1 MNNQPQWWQT
11 AVFYQ
16 IYPRSFADGNGD
28 GIGDFT
34 GMINKLDYLKD
45 LGIDA
50 IWLSPHFPSPYVD
63 CGYDVSDY
71 RGVAQEYGTLPQFK
85 EFLTGAHDRGIRLV
99 LDLVLNHT
107 SDKHAWFEES
117 RQDKT
122 NPKRDWYVWK
132 SAHKGGPPN
141 NWYSTF
147 GGSAWE
153 LDPLTNEYYYHYFF
167 KEQPDLNWKN
177 PAVQEA
183 MFNEA
188 RFWLDMG
195 VDGFR
200 LDAVGTI
207 FEDERYLPITG
218 DMTQEKLFRLSHV
231 ARTPEENAKVVELW
245 MEMFHYQVDQ
255 PEVHQVTRDLR
266 KVIDEYEDRVL
277 IGETDD
283 IAFYGKND
291 DELHLNFNFPL
302 MRTSVI
308 TAGHVRSNQEERL
321 AALPP
326 GAWPCNTFGNHDSSR
341 VFSNYGDGKN
351 NDIQA
356 RLYLMLLLCLKGT
369 PFLYNGEEIGMSDYL
384 LEDAK
389 QYKDPLGHLFYEMAK
404 GELGFSEEAATRV
417 GSIRGRDKC
426 RTPMQWAKKTN
437 AGFSPEGVT
446 PWLPVNPDYMDG
458 INVEE
463 QRDSRDSLWRFYQRM
478 LRLRKES
485 QALTIGEYREIDSG
499 IADVLIFERSYGKEI
514 ITVVLNLS
522 SKEQELRN
530 DVHEFLSSIVIL
542 SNMDAKGLITK
553 TGIRLLPYQ
562 GIIFE

>member
-1 MNNQPQWWQT
+1 VNNQPKWWQS

-28 GIGDFT
+28 GIGDFR
-34 GMINKLDYLKD
+34 GMIKKLDYLKD

-50 IWLSPHFPSPYVD
+50 IWLSPHFPSPYID

-71 RGVAQEYGTLPQFK
+71 RGVAPEYGTLEQFK

-122 NPKRDWYVWK
+122 NPKRDWYIWK
-132 SAHKGGPPN
+132 PAHNGGPPN

-153 LDPLTNEYYYHYFF
+153 LDPSTNEYYYHYFF

-207 FEDERYLPITG
+207 FEDERYIPITG
-218 DMTQEKLFRLSHV
+218 DMTQEKLFRLSHL
-231 ARTPEENAKVVELW
+231 ARTPEENAKVVEHW

-283 IAFYGKND
+283 IAFYGKDD

-308 TAGHVRSNQEERL
+308 TAEHVRSNQDQRL
-321 AALPP
+321 AALPRE
-326 GAWPCNTFGNHDSSR
+326 AWPCNTFGNHDSSR

-351 NDIQA
+351 NEIQA
-356 RLYLMLLLCLKGT
+356 KLYLMLLLCLKGT

-384 LEDAK
+384 LMDAG
-389 QYKDPLGHLFYEMAK
+389 QYKDPLGLLFYDMAK
-404 GELGFSEEAATRV
+404 NELGLSEEEAIRI

-426 RTPMQWAKKTN
+426 RTPIQWSKAPN
-437 AGFSPEGVT
+437 GGFSPEGVT
-446 PWLPVNPDYMDG
+446 PWLPVNPNFVNG
-458 INVEE
+458 VNVEE
-463 QRDSRDSLWRFYQRM
+463 QQEAPESLWRFYQRM
-478 LRLRKES
+478 LHLRKDN
-485 QALTIGEYREIDSG
+485 QALSHGEYRDVKSG
-499 IADVLIFERSYGKEI
+499 IADVMIIERSYGKEI
-514 ITVVLNLS
+514 VTAILNLS
-522 SKEQELRN
+522 SN
-530 DVHEFLSSIVIL
+530 DQKLHNEGHPYSSRKVIL
-542 SNMDAKGLITK
+542 SNIDIKELENNS
-553 TGIRLLPYQ
+553 GIHLLPYQ
-562 GIIFE
+562 GVIYE

>member
-1 MNNQPQWWQT
+1 MTKQPKWWQS

-28 GIGDFT
+28 GIGDFK
-34 GMINKLDYLKD
+34 GMIEKLDYLKE

-50 IWLSPHFPSPYVD
+50 IWLSPHFPSPYID

-71 RGVAQEYGTLPQFK
+71 RGVAAEYGTMAQFK
-85 EFLTGAHDRGIRLV
+85 EFLQGAHDRGIKLV

-132 SAHKGGPPN
+132 PAHKAGPPN

-153 LDPLTNEYYYHYFF
+153 LDALTDEYYYHYFF

-183 MFNEA
+183 MFNAA

-218 DMTQEKLFRLSHV
+218 EMTQERLFRLSQL
-231 ARTPEENAKVVELW
+231 ARSPEENEQVVKYW
-245 MEMFHYQVDQ
+245 MEMFQYQVDQ
-255 PEVHQVTRDLR
+255 PGVHKITRDLR
-266 KVIDEYEDRVL
+266 KMIDEYDDRVL

-308 TAGHVRSNQEERL
+308 TAEHVRSNQEERL
-321 AALPP
+321 AVLPA

-351 NDIQA
+351 NEIQA
-356 RLYLMLLLCLKGT
+356 KIYLMLLLCLKGT

-384 LEDAK
+384 LKDAG
-389 QYKDPLGHLFYEMAK
+389 QYKDPLGLLFYEMAK
-404 GELGFSEEAATRV
+404 GELGLSEEEAIKTGA
-417 GSIRGRDKC
+417 SQGRDKC
-426 RTPMQWAKKTN
+426 RTPMQWSNAAN
-437 AGFSPEGVT
+437 AGFSHEGVST
-446 PWLPVNPDYMDG
+446 WLPVNPDYKKG
-458 INVEE
+458 VNVEE
-463 QRDSRDSLWRFYQRM
+463 QQDANDSLWRFYQRM
-478 LRLRKES
+478 LHLRKEN
-485 QALTIGEYREIDSG
+485 QALTIGEYKEVDSG
-499 IADVLIFERSYGKEI
+499 AADVLIFERSFEKEKM
-514 ITVVLNLS
+514 TVVLNLS
-522 SKEQELRN
+522 STIQELHN
-530 DVHEFLSSIVIL
+530 DGHQYSIGKVIL
-542 SNMDAKGLITK
+542 SNLDYEKLVEK
-553 TGIRLLPYQ
+553 SVLKLLPYQ
-562 GIIFE
+562 GIIYR

>member
-1 MNNQPQWWQT
+1 
-11 AVFYQ
+11 
-16 IYPRSFADGNGD
+16 
-28 GIGDFT
+28 
-34 GMINKLDYLKD
+34 
-45 LGIDA
+45 
-50 IWLSPHFPSPYVD
+50 
-63 CGYDVSDY
+63 
-71 RGVAQEYGTLPQFK
+71 
-85 EFLTGAHDRGIRLV
+85 
-99 LDLVLNHT
+99 
-107 SDKHAWFEES
+107 
-117 RQDKT
+117 
-122 NPKRDWYVWK
+122 
-132 SAHKGGPPN
+132 
-141 NWYSTF
+141 
-147 GGSAWE
+147 
-153 LDPLTNEYYYHYFF
+153 LTNEYYYHYFF

-207 FEDERYLPITG
+207 FEDERYLAITG
-218 DMTQEKLFRLSHV
+218 EMTQEKLFRLSHV
-231 ARTPEENAKVVELW
+231 ARTPEENVKVVELW

-389 QYKDPLGHLFYEMAK
+389 QYKDPLGYLFYEMAK

-437 AGFSPEGVT
+437 AGFSPEGAT

-530 DVHEFLSSIVIL
+530 DVHEFSSSIVIL

>member
-1 MNNQPQWWQT
+1 MNNQPKWWQS

-28 GIGDFT
+28 GIGDFR
-34 GMINKLDYLKD
+34 GMIKRLDYLKD

-50 IWLSPHFPSPYVD
+50 IWLSPHFPSPYID

-71 RGVAQEYGTLPQFK
+71 RGVAPEYGTLEQFK

-122 NPKRDWYVWK
+122 NPKRDWYIWK
-132 SAHKGGPPN
+132 PAHKGGPPN

-177 PAVQEA
+177 PAIQEA
-183 MFNEA
+183 LFNEA

-218 DMTQEKLFRLSHV
+218 DMTQEKLFRLSHL
-231 ARTPEENAKVVELW
+231 ARTPEEHAKVVEHW

-255 PEVHQVTRDLR
+255 PDVHQVTRDLR

-283 IAFYGKND
+283 IAFYGKDD

-302 MRTSVI
+302 MRTTVI
-308 TAGHVRSNQEERL
+308 TAEHVRSNQDQRL
-321 AALPP
+321 AALPRE
-326 GAWPCNTFGNHDSSR
+326 AWPCNTFGNHDSSR

-351 NDIQA
+351 NEIQA
-356 RLYLMLLLCLKGT
+356 KLYLMLLLCLKGT

-384 LEDAK
+384 LMDAG
-389 QYKDPLGHLFYEMAK
+389 QYKDPLGLLFYDMAK
-404 GELGFSEEAATRV
+404 NELGLSEEEAIRI

-426 RTPMQWAKKTN
+426 RTPIQWSKAPN
-437 AGFSPEGVT
+437 GGFLPEGVT
-446 PWLPVNPDYMDG
+446 PWLPVNPNFVNG
-458 INVEE
+458 VNVEE
-463 QRDSRDSLWRFYQRM
+463 QQEAPDSLWRFYQRM
-478 LRLRKES
+478 LHLRKDS
-485 QALTIGEYREIDSG
+485 QALSLGEYREVNSG
-499 IADVLIFERSYGKEI
+499 IADVMIFERSYGKETM
-514 ITVVLNLS
+514 TVILNLS
-522 SKEQELRN
+522 SKDQVLRN
-530 DVHEFLSSIVIL
+530 QGHPYSSRKVIL
-542 SNMDAKGLITK
+542 SNIDIKELK
-553 TGIRLLPYQ
+553 NNSGIHLLPYQ
-562 GIIFE
+562 GVIYE